1 MVSRLVSSF
10 ETTCQKSQY
19 QSQNLRL
26 ISKVSVSVSNF
37 ETAMQKSQSQNAMD
51 GLAHHRFWDP
61 QRKLISRQVIINFYV
76 RMCVQGHMKLH
87 FFFKIKS
94 LSISLNVWDW
104 WWSQSQSQFLRPKTK
119 VSVSVSILE
128 TIFIKSQS
136 QNLIPILKVS
146 VSVSKIETGYTES
159 QSQSWHAKTGLA
171 HPWLTG
177 TFITIF

>member
-1 MVSRLVSSF
+1 MLECVF
-10 ETTCQKSQY
+10 
-19 QSQNLRL
+19 
-26 ISKVSVSVSNF
+26 KVIGS
-37 ETAMQKSQSQNAMD
+37 
-51 GLAHHRFWDP
+51 
-61 QRKLISRQVIINFYV
+61 YY
-76 RMCVQGHMKLH
+76 

-119 VSVSVSILE
+119 VSVSVSIFE

-159 QSQSWHAKTGLA
+159 QSQSQHAKTGLA
-171 HPWLTG
+171 HPWDQGVQGLSVKTKCFLYDLYNLTLRNTLG
-177 TFITIF
+177 QGPMKNCWNTILLSHFLTTAFEIS